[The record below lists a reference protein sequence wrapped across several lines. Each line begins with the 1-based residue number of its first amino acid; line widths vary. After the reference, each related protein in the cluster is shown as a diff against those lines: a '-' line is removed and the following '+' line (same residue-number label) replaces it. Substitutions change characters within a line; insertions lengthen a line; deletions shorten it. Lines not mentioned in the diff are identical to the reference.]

1 MTVNFIY
8 LPGIYL
14 FIYLFIYLCIFSHIA
29 DVNPLLDSH
38 NFIKTTVVEVN
49 ILFWGFCIRFYIYT
63 NKWNLL

>member
-8 LPGIYL
+8 LPGIYFF

-49 ILFWGFCIRFYIYT
+49 ILFWDFYIYF
-63 NKWNLL
+63 NEIHSKSD